1 MSVYISA
8 IVLAAGQ
15 SKRMRNL
22 KQLLYMGSQ
31 TLLERALDTYIAST
45 VSQVIVVVG
54 AAAEEVVENIGQR
67 PVDIIVNERY
77 KDGMSTSMIK
87 GLEMVDEK
95 AAAVLFALVDQPFV
109 DSTTI
114 DRLIDGF
121 ISGEKGIVV
130 PVYQGRRGNPV
141 IFDIKYRRELQLL
154 SGDRGGKTIIERHFD
169 DVLEVEV
176 NCRGVVEDIDTV
188 DEYNKACDDY
198 RNR

>member
-54 AAAEEVVENIGQR
+54 AAAEEVVESIGQR

-154 SGDRGGKTIIERHFD
+154 SGDRGGKTIVECHFD